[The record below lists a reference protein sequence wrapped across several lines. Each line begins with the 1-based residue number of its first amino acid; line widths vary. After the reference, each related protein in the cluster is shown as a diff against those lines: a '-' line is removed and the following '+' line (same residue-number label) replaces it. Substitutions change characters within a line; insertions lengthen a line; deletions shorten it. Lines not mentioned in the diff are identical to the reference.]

1 MGAITIKTDD
11 EEVMGKDAKDID
23 HNSTM
28 PMIDYNIVG
37 NKYKK
42 KKPPV
47 MGLQIP
53 EVQ

>member
-1 MGAITIKTDD
+1 MGAVIIKTDD
-11 EEVMGKDAKDID
+11 DEVMGKDAKDID
-23 HNSTM
+23 QNATM
-28 PMIDYNIVG
+28 PMVDYNVL

-42 KKPPV
+42 KKPA